1 MRLFIQRILNAKVEI
16 ENTNYSSIKKGL
28 LVLLGIT
35 NTDSKENADWLINK
49 IINLRIFNDD
59 DEKMNKSVLET
70 NGEILIISNF
80 TLYGD
85 AKKGFRP
92 SFVEAS
98 KPEHSEPLYNY
109 FVEKIKEVSK
119 LKIESGI
126 FGADMKVHLV
136 NDGPVTIILE
146 K

>member
-1 MRLFIQRILNAKVEI
+1 MRLVIQRILNAKVEI